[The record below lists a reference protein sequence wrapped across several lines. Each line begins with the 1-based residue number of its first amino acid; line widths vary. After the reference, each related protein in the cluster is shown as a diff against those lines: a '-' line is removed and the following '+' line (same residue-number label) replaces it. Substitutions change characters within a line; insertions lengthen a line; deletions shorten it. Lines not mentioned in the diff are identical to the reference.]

1 MQSISPQQMI
11 SAAIAIFTGSEEVQM
26 LESFLDNLSLLQLE
40 DTEKIIQTVC
50 NKAESLDMFTSKLAQ
65 IADSLSQKGLFAELC
80 LSEGD
85 PKFKKH
91 MVNEIKHC
99 VKSAYGRKPTDN
111 DIGPAYFAA
120 LIRKDDKATIASSL
134 CDFRP
139 YPYNELVTRI
149 EAVDKKWQRQQV
161 GTSLFKFTESIAEF
175 LMMADGFVRVNL
187 AGIESKVITLKS
199 HVDHDAPEWHSNMM
213 EGLGFEEDGKCDGD
227 VVFFKEIDFFY

>member
-1 MQSISPQQMI
+1 MI
-11 SAAIAIFTGSEEVQM
+11 SAAIAIFTESDEVLM
-26 LESFLDNLSLLQLE
+26 LESLLDNISLLE
-40 DTEKIIQTVC
+40 DAEKIILAVC
-50 NKAESLDMFTSKLAQ
+50 NKAESLDTFTAKLAQ
-65 IADSLSQKGLFAELC
+65 VTASLSQKGLFPELC

-91 MVNEIKHC
+91 MANEIKHC
-99 VKSAYGRKPTDN
+99 VSSAYGRKPTDR

-120 LIRKDDKATIASSL
+120 LIRKDSKTTIASSL

-139 YPYNELVTRI
+139 FPYNELVTRI

-161 GTSLFKFTESIAEF
+161 GASLFKFTESIAEF

-199 HVDHDAPEWHSNMM
+199 HVDHDAPEWHSKMM
-213 EGLGFEEDGKCDGD
+213 EGLGFEEDGKCDRD
-227 VVFFKEIDFFY
+227 VVFSKEIDLFY